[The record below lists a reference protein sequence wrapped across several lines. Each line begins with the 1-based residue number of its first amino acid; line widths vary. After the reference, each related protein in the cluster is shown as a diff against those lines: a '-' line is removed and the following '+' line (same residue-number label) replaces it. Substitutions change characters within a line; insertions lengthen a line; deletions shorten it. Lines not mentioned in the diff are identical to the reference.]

1 MPLQP
6 RQGATQELTRG
17 TFVLSAGGAP
27 AGWKVWIALLVVA
40 LLAAAATT
48 HYHLGRRNASVQQQ
62 SSALLQVQ
70 QLQSELEQSLLRLR
84 VSAARSQELERQI
97 DALNRSLRES
107 QEELTFF
114 RRARDGKR

>member
-1 MPLQP
+1 MPIRP
-6 RQGATQELTRG
+6 RQGATQELTRS

-27 AGWKVWIALLVVA
+27 TGRNVWIALVLVA
-40 LLAAAATT
+40 LLAGVATT
-48 HYHLGRRNASVQQQ
+48 QYHLGRRDTSVQQQ
-62 SSALLQVQ
+62 TSALLQVQ

-114 RRARDGKR
+114 RRAQDGKR